1 MEIHKRNLTTIK
13 NERSFM
19 KQKPDFRFS
28 TDMKLKYKNSVR
40 VQHQEFLESC
50 KLLNPNTHRF
60 PCKEREKTINRTN
73 FKLLSKLVDIQQGR
87 YTKADN
93 VNPNSNA
100 AISQ

>member
-1 MEIHKRNLTTIK
+1 MCT
-13 NERSFM
+13 
-19 KQKPDFRFS
+19 
-28 TDMKLKYKNSVR
+28 
-40 VQHQEFLESC
+40 
-50 KLLNPNTHRF
+50 
-60 PCKEREKTINRTN
+60 EREKTINRTN